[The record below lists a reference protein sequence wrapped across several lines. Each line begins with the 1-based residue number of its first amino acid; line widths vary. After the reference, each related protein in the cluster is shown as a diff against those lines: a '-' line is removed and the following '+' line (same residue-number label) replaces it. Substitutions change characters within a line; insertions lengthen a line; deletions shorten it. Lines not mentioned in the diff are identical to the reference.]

1 AMPLSFVSTCKRR
14 APKLSEPRQL
24 PRLVQS
30 AAVCSRACE
39 AGGKGRL
46 EPRYDHGELGLTSL
60 MTCFLHLLAVY
71 IRRLHR
77 QTQATSL
84 GQFLIRWDATDRVR
98 LIQSQKRAYGA
109 RSGAR
114 NLRLARM
121 RRTVA
126 TTRSNSIGLV
136 SNSLHPAASAFSRS
150 PASAWADSAMI
161 GMSRVW
167 GLPLSLREASQP
179 STTGISRSIRIISG
193 RSLPAIAQPFSPSS
207 AVSTSKSPS
216 SSSRILSIKTLSSL
230 SST

>member
-1 AMPLSFVSTCKRR
+1 MPLSFVSTCKRR
-14 APKLSEPRQL
+14 APKLSEQRQL

-46 EPRYDHGELGLTSL
+46 EPRYDHGELGLTPL

-71 IRRLHR
+71 IRRLRR

-84 GQFLIRWDATDRVR
+84 GQFLIRWDATARVR

-126 TTRSNSIGLV
+126 ISRSNSIGLV
-136 SNSLHPAASAFSRS
+136 SNSLHPAASA
-150 PASAWADSAMI
+150 WADSAMI
-161 GMSRVW
+161 GMSRVC

-179 STTGISRSIRIISG
+179 STTGISRSI
-193 RSLPAIAQPFSPSS
+193 
-207 AVSTSKSPS
+207 
-216 SSSRILSIKTLSSL
+216 
-230 SST
+230 